1 MEQKLKVLYNTLAL
15 IETKGEGTK
24 LMAQCLIYVDNLAK
38 EARNEELRRA
48 AESAKAP
55 KADEVSEQA

>member
-24 LMAQCLIYVDNLAK
+24 LMAQCLIYVENLAK
-38 EARNEELRRA
+38 EAKAEQDAVLKKAVA
-48 AESAKAP
+48 AN
-55 KADEVSEQA
+55 EVSEEV